1 MKANNFFAF
10 SLLFIQPIFMASNLV
25 VARGGVEYVPPISL
39 AFWRWTL
46 VFLILLPFTYVSLKK
61 NYKTMKKE
69 YKKLFFLG
77 ATGCGI
83 CGAFPFLA
91 GQTTTVTNMG
101 IIYTSSPIF
110 IILISSIF
118 FNEKINLTKIIG
130 LISCLI
136 GVFAIIIK
144 GDLNLLIN
152 LNFTIGDL
160 WMLAAAIGWALYS
173 IYLFYWKTK
182 LEIFQRFTLIALFGA
197 ISLLPFYVGEEIFFE
212 RTIFNREFF
221 IWVIF
226 AAISPG
232 IIAFTLY
239 TIAQKRLGASLT
251 GFTLYIF
258 TIYLMF
264 IFTLSITIIF
274 ITQIVFYKVY
284 PKQPLMLYSLKNQE
298 QVEAWADIY
307 TEMKNR
313 WKKSILVGFFAYVLL
328 TVSLLK

>member
-1 MKANNFFAF
+1 
-10 SLLFIQPIFMASNLV
+10 MASNLV

-46 VFLILLPFTYVSLKK
+46 VFFILLPFTYPSLKK
-61 NYKTMKKE
+61 NYKVIKKE

-77 ATGCGI
+77 AMGCGV

-130 LISCLI
+130 LIACLV

-144 GDLNLLIN
+144 GNFLLLIN

-197 ISLLPFYVGEEIFFE
+197 LSLLPFYIGEEIFYE
-212 RTIFNREFF
+212 RTIFSIEFF

-239 TIAQKRLGASLT
+239 TIAQKKLGASLT
-251 GFTLYIF
+251 GFTLYVF
-258 TIYLMF
+258 TIYG
-264 IFTLSITIIF
+264 
-274 ITQIVFYKVY
+274 
-284 PKQPLMLYSLKNQE
+284 
-298 QVEAWADIY
+298 AIY
-307 TEMKNR
+307 GYFLFDERLENYHLIGT
-313 WKKSILVGFFAYVLL
+313 ILVFIGVYLAKKRDVN
-328 TVSLLK
+328 KI